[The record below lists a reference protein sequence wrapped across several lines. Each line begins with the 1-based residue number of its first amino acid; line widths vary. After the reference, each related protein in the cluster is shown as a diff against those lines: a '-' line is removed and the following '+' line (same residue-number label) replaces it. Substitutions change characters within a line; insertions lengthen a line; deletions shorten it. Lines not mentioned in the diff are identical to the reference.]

1 MDDIFFDRRRLTAG
15 RKQRITGYM
24 KYKKINDA
32 TVQCIITAEDMLEY
46 GLTLSDIFERNEKG
60 EGFLRDII
68 ERAHDEIGYQING
81 ENIAM
86 QITPL
91 KDKGLVVTFTDEGP
105 MGFRDILQHIKDVL
119 QGVSE
124 EFDRQEQAS
133 MEQGAEAFDENRRMF
148 VFASLHQVMQYT
160 ASIPNTLSVKSH
172 LYKENDAYYL
182 VLEKNRLSYRMFNK
196 ISAQAVEFGNLI
208 AVSEER
214 MQYLEE
220 HGECLIA
227 DRAVSRLRRIYLA

>member
-1 MDDIFFDRRRLTAG
+1 
-15 RKQRITGYM
+15 M

-46 GLTLSDIFERNEKG
+46 GLTLADIFERNEKG

-91 KDKGLVVTFTDEGP
+91 KDKGLV
-105 MGFRDILQHIKDVL
+105 LQHLKDVL
-119 QGVSE
+119 QGVSDE
-124 EFDRQEQAS
+124 VSRQEQEAAR
-133 MEQGAEAFDENRRMF
+133 EQESVFDENRRMF
-148 VFASLHQVMQYT
+148 VFASLYQVMQYT

-172 LYKENDAYYL
+172 LYKEGDVYYL
-182 VLEKNRLSYRMFNK
+182 VLEKNRLSYKTFNK
-196 ISAQAVEFGNLI
+196 ISAQGVEFANLI

>member
-1 MDDIFFDRRRLTAG
+1 
-15 RKQRITGYM
+15 M

-46 GLTLSDIFERNEKG
+46 GLTLADIFERNEKG

-91 KDKGLVVTFTDEGP
+91 KDKGLVVTFTDESP
-105 MGFRDILQHIKDVL
+105 MGFKDILQHLKDVL
-119 QGVSE
+119 QGVSDE
-124 EFDRQEQAS
+124 VSRQEQEAAR
-133 MEQGAEAFDENRRMF
+133 EQESVFDENRRMF
-148 VFASLHQVMQYT
+148 VFASLYQVMQYT

-172 LYKENDAYYL
+172 LYKEGDVYYL
-182 VLEKNRLSYRMFNK
+182 VLEKNRLSYKTFNK
-196 ISAQAVEFGNLI
+196 ISAQGVEFANLI

-220 HGECLIA
+220 PGECLIA

>member
-1 MDDIFFDRRRLTAG
+1 MR
-15 RKQRITGYM
+15 
-24 KYKKINDA
+24 YKKINDA

-68 ERAHDEIGYQING
+68 ERAHDEVGYTING

-91 KDKGLVVTFTDEGP
+91 QNQGIVVTFTTESP
-105 MGFRDILQHIKDVL
+105 AGFRDILQHLKEVL
-119 QGVSE
+119 QGVSAE
-124 EFDRQEQAS
+124 LSRQKDAGQQS
-133 MEQGAEAFDENRRMF
+133 LISGQSAEVFDENRRMF
-148 VFASLHQVMQYT
+148 VFSTLHQVMQYT
-160 ASIPNTLSVKSH
+160 ASIPSNISVKSW
-172 LYKENDAYYL
+172 LYKMDEAYYL
-182 VLEKNRLSYRMFNK
+182 IVEKNRLSYKMFNK

-208 AVSEER
+208 AVSGER

-220 HGECLIA
+220 HGECLIEG
-227 DRAVSRLRRIYLA
+227 RAVSRLRKIYTA

>member
-1 MDDIFFDRRRLTAG
+1 
-15 RKQRITGYM
+15 M

-81 ENIAM
+81 ENIAI

-91 KDKGLVVTFTDEGP
+91 KDKGLVVTFTDESP
-105 MGFRDILQHIKDVL
+105 MGFKDILQHLKDVL
-119 QGVSE
+119 QGVSDE
-124 EFDRQEQAS
+124 VSRQEQEAAR
-133 MEQGAEAFDENRRMF
+133 EQESVFDENRRMF
-148 VFASLHQVMQYT
+148 VFASLYQVMQYT

-172 LYKENDAYYL
+172 LYKEGDVYYL
-182 VLEKNRLSYRMFNK
+182 VLEKNRLSYKTFNK
-196 ISAQAVEFGNLI
+196 ISAQGVEFANLI

>member
-1 MDDIFFDRRRLTAG
+1 MR
-15 RKQRITGYM
+15 
-24 KYKKINDA
+24 YKKINEA

-68 ERAHDEIGYQING
+68 ERAHDEVGYTING

-91 KDKGLVVTFTDEGP
+91 QNQVIVVTFTTESP
-105 MGFRDILQHIKDVL
+105 AGFRDILQHLKEVL
-119 QGVSE
+119 QGVSAE
-124 EFDRQEQAS
+124 LGRQKDAGQQS
-133 MEQGAEAFDENRRMF
+133 LISGQSAEVFDENRRMF
-148 VFASLHQVMQYT
+148 VFSTLHQVMQYT
-160 ASIPNTLSVKSH
+160 ASIPSNISVKSW
-172 LYKENDAYYL
+172 LYKMDEAYYL
-182 VLEKNRLSYRMFNK
+182 IVEKNRLSYKMFNK

-208 AVSEER
+208 AVSGER

-220 HGECLIA
+220 HGECLIEG
-227 DRAVSRLRRIYLA
+227 RAVSKLRRIYTA

>member
-1 MDDIFFDRRRLTAG
+1 MR
-15 RKQRITGYM
+15 
-24 KYKKINDA
+24 YKKINDA

-68 ERAHDEIGYQING
+68 ERAHDEVGYMISG

-91 KDKGLVVTFTDEGP
+91 QNKGLVVTFTNEGP
-105 MGFRDILQHIKDVL
+105 AGFRDILQHLKEVL
-119 QGVSE
+119 QGVSAELSKQE
-124 EFDRQEQAS
+124 ESIQQGSAVEQP
-133 MEQGAEAFDENRRMF
+133 AEEYDENRRMF
-148 VFASLHQVMQYT
+148 VFATLRQVMQYT
-160 ASIPNTLSVKSH
+160 AAIPSNISVKSH
-172 LYKENDAYYL
+172 LYKVDNAYYL
-182 VLEKNRLSYRMFNK
+182 VMEKNKLSYKMFNK

-214 MQYLEE
+214 MQYLDE
-220 HGECLIA
+220 HGEYLIA
-227 DRAVSRLRRIYLA
+227 DRAVSKLRRIYMA

>member
-1 MDDIFFDRRRLTAG
+1 
-15 RKQRITGYM
+15 M

-32 TVQCIITAEDMLEY
+32 TVQCIISEEDMLEY

-68 ERAHDEIGYQING
+68 ERAHEEVGYIVSG
-81 ENIAM
+81 DNITM

-91 KDKGLVVTFTDEGP
+91 QNKGLVVTFTNEGP
-105 MGFRDILQHIKDVL
+105 AAFRDILQHLKEVL

-124 EFDRQEQAS
+124 ELGRQDESSRQSLAD
-133 MEQGAEAFDENRRMF
+133 GAADDNRRMF
-148 VFASLHQVMQYT
+148 VFASIHQVMQYT
-160 ASIPNTLSVKSH
+160 AAIPSDVSVKSH
-172 LYKENDAYYL
+172 LYKADDAYYL
-182 VLEKNRLSYRMFNK
+182 VIEKNRMSYSMLNK
-196 ISAQAVEFGNLI
+196 ISAEALEFGNLI

-227 DRAVSRLRRIYLA
+227 NRAVSRLRRIYTA

>member
-1 MDDIFFDRRRLTAG
+1 
-15 RKQRITGYM
+15 M
-24 KYKKINDA
+24 KYKKINEA

-105 MGFRDILQHIKDVL
+105 MGFKDIMKHLKDVL
-119 QGVSE
+119 QGVSDE
-124 EFDRQEQAS
+124 LGRQDQAE
-133 MEQGAEAFDENRRMF
+133 MESGQSAEGFDENRRMF
-148 VFASLHQVMQYT
+148 VFASLHQVMQFT
-160 ASIPNTLSVKSH
+160 ASIPNSVSVKSH
-172 LYKENDAYYL
+172 LYKESNVYYL
-182 VLEKNRLSYRMFNK
+182 VMEKNRLSYKMFNK

-227 DRAVSRLRRIYLA
+227 DRAVSRLRKIYLA

>member
-1 MDDIFFDRRRLTAG
+1 
-15 RKQRITGYM
+15 M
-24 KYKKINDA
+24 KYKKINEA

-46 GLTLSDIFERNEKG
+46 GLTLADIFERNEKG

-91 KDKGLVVTFTDEGP
+91 KDKGLVVTFTDESP
-105 MGFRDILQHIKDVL
+105 MGFKDILQHLKDVL
-119 QGVSE
+119 QGVSDE
-124 EFDRQEQAS
+124 VSRQEQEAAR
-133 MEQGAEAFDENRRMF
+133 EQESVFDENRRMF
-148 VFASLHQVMQYT
+148 VFASLYQVMQYT

-172 LYKENDAYYL
+172 LYKEGDVYYL
-182 VLEKNRLSYRMFNK
+182 VLEKNRLSYKTFNK
-196 ISAQAVEFGNLI
+196 ISAQGVEFANLI

>member
-1 MDDIFFDRRRLTAG
+1 
-15 RKQRITGYM
+15 M

-68 ERAHDEIGYQING
+68 ERAHDEVGYMVSG

-91 KDKGLVVTFTDEGP
+91 QNKGLVVTFTNESP
-105 MGFRDILQHIKDVL
+105 AAFRDILQHLKEVL
-119 QGVSE
+119 QGVSAEFGKQEDSGSQVSVQDRLAE
-124 EFDRQEQAS
+124 E
-133 MEQGAEAFDENRRMF
+133 FDENRRMF
-148 VFASLHQVMQYT
+148 VFSSLHQVMQYA
-160 ASIPNTLSVKSH
+160 ASIPANVSVRSH
-172 LYKENDAYYL
+172 LYKVDEAYYL
-182 VLEKNRLSYRMFNK
+182 VMEKNRLSYKMFNK

-214 MQYLEE
+214 MQYLDE
-220 HGECLIA
+220 HGERLIEN
-227 DRAVSRLRRIYLA
+227 RAVSKLRRIYTA

>member
-1 MDDIFFDRRRLTAG
+1 
-15 RKQRITGYM
+15 M
-24 KYKKINDA
+24 KYKKINEA

-105 MGFRDILQHIKDVL
+105 MGFKDILQHLKDVL
-119 QGVSE
+119 QGVS
-124 EFDRQEQAS
+124 DGIGRQEQDA
-133 MEQGAEAFDENRRMF
+133 AENGQTAETFDENRRMF

-160 ASIPNTLSVKSH
+160 ASIPSTLSVKSH
-172 LYKENDAYYL
+172 LYKEGDVYYL
-182 VLEKNRLSYRMFNK
+182 VMEKNRLSYKAFNK

-214 MQYLEE
+214 MQYLAE

-227 DRAVSRLRRIYLA
+227 NRAVSRLRKIYLA

>member
-1 MDDIFFDRRRLTAG
+1 
-15 RKQRITGYM
+15 M

-32 TVQCIITAEDMLEY
+32 TVQCIVTAEDMIEY

-68 ERAHDEIGYQING
+68 ERAHDEVGYMING

-91 KDKGLVVTFTDEGP
+91 QNKGLVVTFTNESP
-105 MGFRDILQHIKDVL
+105 AAFRDILQHLKEVL
-119 QGVSE
+119 HGVSAELNNMQAESQIQNRIAE
-124 EFDRQEQAS
+124 EY
-133 MEQGAEAFDENRRMF
+133 DEDRRMF
-148 VFASLHQVMQYT
+148 VFSSLHQVMQYT
-160 ASIPNTLSVKSH
+160 ASIPSNLSVKSH
-172 LYKENDAYYL
+172 LYKADEVYYL
-182 VLEKNRLSYRMFNK
+182 VLEKNRLSYKMFNK

-214 MQYLEE
+214 MQYLDE
-220 HGECLIA
+220 HGERLIET
-227 DRAVSRLRRIYLA
+227 RAVSKLRRIYMA

>member
-1 MDDIFFDRRRLTAG
+1 
-15 RKQRITGYM
+15 M

-46 GLTLSDIFERNEKG
+46 GLTLADIFERNEKG

-91 KDKGLVVTFTDEGP
+91 KDKGLVVTFTDESP
-105 MGFRDILQHIKDVL
+105 MGFKDILQHLKDVL
-119 QGVSE
+119 QGVSDE
-124 EFDRQEQAS
+124 VSRQEQEAAR
-133 MEQGAEAFDENRRMF
+133 EQESVFDENRRMF
-148 VFASLHQVMQYT
+148 VFASLYQVMQYT

-172 LYKENDAYYL
+172 LYKEGDVYYL
-182 VLEKNRLSYRMFNK
+182 VLEKNRLSYKTFNK
-196 ISAQAVEFGNLI
+196 ISAQGMEFANLI

>member
-1 MDDIFFDRRRLTAG
+1 
-15 RKQRITGYM
+15 M

-46 GLTLSDIFERNEKG
+46 GLTLADIFERNEKG

-91 KDKGLVVTFTDEGP
+91 KDKGLVVTFTDESP
-105 MGFRDILQHIKDVL
+105 MGFKDILQHLKDVL
-119 QGVSE
+119 QGVSDE
-124 EFDRQEQAS
+124 VSRQEQEAAR
-133 MEQGAEAFDENRRMF
+133 EQEIVFDENRRMF
-148 VFASLHQVMQYT
+148 VFASLYQVMQYT

-172 LYKENDAYYL
+172 LYKEGDVYYL
-182 VLEKNRLSYRMFNK
+182 VLEKNRLSYKTFNK
-196 ISAQAVEFGNLI
+196 ISAQGVEFANLI